1 MANSSGGVAPESYIT
16 GKRISDADEFFDNTV
31 DFNDISYILATITQ
45 NGQTSTYTLRKSLS
59 SYSFACFGA
68 PTDNRWLTKFRFD
81 SYNPVSI
88 VYDNGRYSL
97 YVPDPNEVGTAADFD
112 IKAGAVE
119 NNSYSSREFDDLV
132 NSVTRDCVEKVNVL
146 GRFSWYNIPATTAGY
161 VSVRATGVAKLPN
174 TNNGEPLIVSDYDP
188 SNGPVIVVCTE
199 DPLTYNL
206 NYFYCP
212 VKDVLYIYE
221 DCVDNAYTTPYISRV
236 MLAGSLGNRDIMADL
251 IYTFI
256 NDTSETSEG
265 DTIDLVDVPIC
276 AIVKTK
282 NLVKVK
288 YSDIVEQGGS
298 SV

>member
-16 GKRISDADEFFDNTV
+16 GRRISDADEFFDNTV

-59 SYSFACFGA
+59 SDSFACFGA
-68 PTDNRWLTKFRFD
+68 PTYNRWLTKFRFD
-81 SYNPVSI
+81 SFNPVSI

-97 YVPDPNEVGTAADFD
+97 YIPDPNAVGTAADFD
-112 IKAGAVE
+112 IKARAVE

-132 NSVTRDCVEKVNVL
+132 NSVTKDCVERVNVL
-146 GRFSWYNIPATTAGY
+146 GRFSWHDIPATSGY
-161 VSVRATGVAKLPN
+161 ISIRATGATRIQNYSGQALLASDFD
-174 TNNGEPLIVSDYDP
+174 PL
-188 SNGPVIVVCTE
+188 NGPVIVVCTE
-199 DPLTYNL
+199 DPSTYNF

-221 DCVDNAYTTPYISRV
+221 ACDAHYATPYISRV
-236 MLAGSLGNRDIMADL
+236 KLADSISSSGVMTDL
-251 IYTFI
+251 VYTFI